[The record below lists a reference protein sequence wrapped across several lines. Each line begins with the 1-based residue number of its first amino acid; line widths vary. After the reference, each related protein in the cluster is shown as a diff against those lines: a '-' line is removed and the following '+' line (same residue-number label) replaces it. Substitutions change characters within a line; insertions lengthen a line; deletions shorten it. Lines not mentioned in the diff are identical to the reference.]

1 MTTVHSRRTKTHQ
14 LSTKG
19 DRHHKTIGGIFTM
32 KKLFL
37 SFVILIAIAALAACG
52 GSSDE
57 TSSSEESATTKKEVK
72 IGATSGPYSDM
83 VSNAIKPL
91 LEKKNYVVEVVEFSD
106 YVQPN
111 LALSKGD
118 LDANLFQHKIYM
130 ENFAKEN
137 KIELSDVISVP
148 TAPMGIYS
156 KTFTSIDEIADGAAI
171 AIPNDPTNAARAFLI
186 LEDLGLITLNADAN
200 PLTVSEKDVE
210 KNVKNLVFQPIEAA
224 QLPRAVDGVDLAAV
238 PGNFALAAKMDLLDA
253 LQLENMPDQYRNR
266 VVVDT
271 KNIDSQFAKDL
282 KEVVESEEF
291 EAIIDEDFQ
300 GFGKPEWMVNR

>member
-1 MTTVHSRRTKTHQ
+1 MR
-14 LSTKG
+14 
-19 DRHHKTIGGIFTM
+19 
-32 KKLFL
+32 KLFL
-37 SFVILIAIAALAACG
+37 SFVVLIAIAVLAACG
-52 GSSDE
+52 GNSE
-57 TSSSEESATTKKEVK
+57 EASSSEEKTTEKKEVK

-91 LEKKNYVVEVVEFSD
+91 LEEKGYEVEVVEFSD

-118 LDANLFQHKIYM
+118 IDANLFQHKIYM

-156 KTFTSIDEIADGAAI
+156 KTFTSIDEISEGAAI

-186 LEDLGLITLNADAN
+186 LEDLGLITLNADAD
-200 PLTVSEKDVE
+200 PLTVSEKDVD

-224 QLPRAVDGVDLAAV
+224 QLPRAVDSVDLAAV

-253 LQLENMPDQYRNR
+253 LQLENMNDQYRNR

-291 EAIIDEDFQ
+291 EAIIDEDFK